1 MSGGASI
8 ASLIFDFIVTV
19 LIRAS
24 GLDALP
30 ESGNDE
36 DPSTEASALVAYI
49 VDDGFHVHKP
59 RLPRNNPEL
68 LLCS

>member
-24 GLDALP
+24 SLDALP
-30 ESGNDE
+30 DSVNDE
-36 DPSTEASALVAYI
+36 DPSTEASALEAYV
-49 VDDGFHVHKP
+49 VD
-59 RLPRNNPEL
+59 N
-68 LLCS
+68 